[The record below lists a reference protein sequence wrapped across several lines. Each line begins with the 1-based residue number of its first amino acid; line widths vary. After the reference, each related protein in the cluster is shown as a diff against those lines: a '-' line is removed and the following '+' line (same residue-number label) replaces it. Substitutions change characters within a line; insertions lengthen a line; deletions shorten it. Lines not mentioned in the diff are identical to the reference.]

1 MHARGGQ
8 RTAGRSQFYHV
19 GPVGPTQVLNLSSKQ
34 PLPLSHPVATVS
46 RYSPIVIVNFDCQ
59 FDWMKRHLRY

>member
-8 RTAGRSQFYHV
+8 RTASKSQFYHV
-19 GPVGPTQVLNLSSKQ
+19 GPVGLTQVLNLSSKQ

-46 RYSPIVIVNFDCQ
+46 RYSRIVIVNFDRQ
-59 FDWMKRHLRY
+59 FDWMKRHPRH